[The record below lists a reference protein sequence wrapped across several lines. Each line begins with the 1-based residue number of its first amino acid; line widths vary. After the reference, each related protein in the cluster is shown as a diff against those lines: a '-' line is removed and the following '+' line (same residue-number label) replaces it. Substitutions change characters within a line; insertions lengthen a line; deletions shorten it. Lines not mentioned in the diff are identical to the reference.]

1 MKYSRSTVGVIRQ
14 PASASL
20 SLIGFLLSVGRVGG
34 SETAAVVGRS
44 KQYFPGFSASA
55 CVSAGVVTLRHCVP
69 GKLATVR

>member
-1 MKYSRSTVGVIRQ
+1 M
-14 PASASL
+14 
-20 SLIGFLLSVGRVGG
+20 GG

-69 GKLATVR
+69 GKLQYDETRDWSLGEEYYNILVTVVPTLFSC